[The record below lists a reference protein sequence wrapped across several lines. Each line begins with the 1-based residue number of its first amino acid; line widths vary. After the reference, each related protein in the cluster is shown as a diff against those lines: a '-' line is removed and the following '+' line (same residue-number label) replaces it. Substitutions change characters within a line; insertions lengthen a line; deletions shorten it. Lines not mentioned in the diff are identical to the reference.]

1 MNRTRDC
8 FDAVMTGVITGAL
21 DCKQEDIQEVVALK
35 KGMTNHSY
43 CFSVKGKK
51 YIIRIPGEGTSKLI
65 NRYQE
70 ADVYAAIAPYDICEA
85 PVYLNAENGIK
96 ITRFIENVRACD
108 PDKQEDVLLC
118 IQKLKKFHE
127 LNLKVSHSFDLFGM
141 LDYYEQL
148 RQGPSCYSD
157 YEAVKKD
164 VISLGDF
171 IESNVQN
178 RCLCHIDSV
187 YDNFLFDDSREDDLH
202 LQLTDWEYAGMQ
214 DPHLDI
220 AMFSVYAGYNKEKI
234 DKLIEMYFEGECPIE
249 IRAKIYAYISVCG
262 LLWSNWCEYK
272 HQFGLDFGKYALA
285 QYAYAKEYYLFAKE
299 IIEQCAN

>member
-1 MNRTRDC
+1 MNNSAAC
-8 FDAVMTGVITGAL
+8 FNAFTTGVIVDAL
-21 DCKQEDIQEVVALK
+21 DCRKEDIQAVVALK

-43 CFSVKGKK
+43 CFSCKGQK

-108 PDKQEDVLLC
+108 PLKQEDVSVC
-118 IQKLKKFHE
+118 IQKLKRFHA
-127 LNLKVSHSFDLFGM
+127 LKLKVSHSFDLFETIE
-141 LDYYEQL
+141 YYEQL
-148 RQGPSCYSD
+148 RQGDSRYTD
-157 YEAVKKD
+157 YAEVKQK
-164 VISLGDF
+164 VLTLRSF
-171 IESNVQN
+171 IEQHIEE

-187 YDNFLFDDSREDDLH
+187 YDNFLFDDARRDSLH

-214 DPHLDI
+214 DPHVDI
-220 AMFSVYAGYNKEKI
+220 AMFSVYAGYNKEQI

-272 HQFGLDFGKYALA
+272 HQFGLDFGEYALA